1 MMNGYINKL
10 EFSFQGRAFL
20 IILSK
25 KLHKELLF
33 DS

>member
-1 MMNGYINKL
+1 MMNGYINKV
-10 EFSFQGRAFL
+10 EFSFQGV